1 VRRLTY
7 GTAACLAGLSLAV
20 AGCGGEADPT
30 AAAAE
35 AKRPSKQEF
44 VASADR
50 LCLKYGERTHAVIDT
65 LPPFEEIA
73 APDVSRPVMLETAEA
88 APRIAAAERGLV
100 RELRALDPP
109 SELGSRWDR
118 ALDAF
123 QARAVAAEEIA
134 AAGKEGKRTAYL
146 RGFERFQQAGS
157 ASTAALA
164 DYGFEICATG

>member
-1 VRRLTY
+1 MY
-7 GTAACLAGLSLAV
+7 GLAACLAGLLLAL

-44 VASADR
+44 IASADR
-50 LCLKYGERTHAVIDT
+50 ICLKYGERTHAAIDA
-65 LPPFEEIA
+65 LPPFEAIA
-73 APDVSRPVMLETAEA
+73 APDVSRRAMLVTAEA
-88 APRIAAAERGLV
+88 APQIAAAERGLV

-109 SELGSRWDR
+109 SGLGSRWDR

-123 QARAVAAEEIA
+123 QARAVAADEIA
-134 AAGKEGKRTAYL
+134 AAGKAGKRTAYL
-146 RGFERFQQAGS
+146 RGFERFQEAGG

-164 DYGFEICATG
+164 GYGFEICAAG

>member
-1 VRRLTY
+1 VRRATY
-7 GTAACLAGLSLAV
+7 GLAACLAGLSLATV
-20 AGCGGEADPT
+20 GCGGEAES
-30 AAAAE
+30 AAPAAE
-35 AKRPSKQEF
+35 RPSKQEF
-44 VASADR
+44 IASGDR
-50 LCLKYGERTHAVIDT
+50 LCMKYGEESHAVIDA

-73 APDVSRPVMLETAEA
+73 APDVSRRVMLEVADA

-109 SELGSRWDR
+109 AELGSRWDR

-123 QARAVAAEEIA
+123 QARAVAAEDIA

-164 DYGFEICATG
+164 GYGFEICTAG